1 MYAYQLGGVRM
12 VFRGCMISGA
22 FYYSVYRVSIS
33 INPLDFSNLFLLVG
47 LLEVYH
53 IDYKALFLGSP

>member
-1 MYAYQLGGVRM
+1 M